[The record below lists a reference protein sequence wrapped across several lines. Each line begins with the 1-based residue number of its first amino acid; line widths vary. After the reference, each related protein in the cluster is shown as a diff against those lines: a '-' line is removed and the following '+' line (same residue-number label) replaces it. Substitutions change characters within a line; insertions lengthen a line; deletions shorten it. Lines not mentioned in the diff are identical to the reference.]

1 MRIITDLADMQHSH
15 SVNTTG
21 ESGQPLH
28 PDYADQTRLWLYND
42 YKLIITNELEMLDN
56 GYNLLILKPEN

>member
-1 MRIITDLADMQHSH
+1 MSH
-15 SVNTTG
+15 SYTVNTTG

-56 GYNLLILKPEN
+56 GYNLLMLKPEN